1 MKKMS
6 FMRRW
11 CNEDGNKALAEG
23 VQHYGKILCDLV
35 NEHHGEDLVLILV
48 AMKSSMPL
56 WERCLD
62 ADDKRLLAA
71 LIEATMA
78 IDVSALR
85 HKEAHH
91 ED

>member
-11 CNEDGNKALAEG
+11 CNEDGNKALADG
-23 VQHYGKILCDLV
+23 VQYYGQKLCDLV

-48 AMKSSMPL
+48 AIKSSMPL
-56 WERCLD
+56 WERRLD
-62 ADDKRLLAA
+62 EDDKGLICA
-71 LIEATMA
+71 LMASTTA
-78 IDVSALR
+78 IDVTNLQ
-85 HKEAHH
+85 KEADH